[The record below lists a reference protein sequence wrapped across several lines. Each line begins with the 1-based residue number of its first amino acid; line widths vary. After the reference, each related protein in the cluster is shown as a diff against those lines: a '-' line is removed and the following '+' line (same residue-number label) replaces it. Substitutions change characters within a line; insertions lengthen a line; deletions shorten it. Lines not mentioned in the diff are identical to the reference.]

1 MSLALR
7 NLALFVNASGV
18 PSAPA
23 ELTTEPLKNN
33 TGTLLANETGAT
45 AYVHNKTTGALV
57 VKKIG
62 QTTDAAGVMVVSDA
76 LMSIGIEYRLVVVL
90 ASGAEGLGN
99 YTAA

>member
-33 TGTLLANETGAT
+33 TGTLLASESGAT
-45 AYVHNKTTGALV
+45 ALVYDMTTGDLV
-57 VKKIG
+57 VKKTA
-62 QTTDAAGVMVVSDA
+62 QTTDGSGIMVVSDA
-76 LMSIGIEYRLVVVL
+76 LLSSSTEYRLVVVL
-90 ASGAEGLGN
+90 ASGAEGMGK
-99 YTAA
+99 YTAS

>member
-23 ELTTEPLKNN
+23 ALTTEPLKNN
-33 TGTLLANETGAT
+33 AGTLLANETGAT
-45 AYVHNKTTGALV
+45 AYVYDLTTGALV
-57 VKKIG
+57 VKKVG

-76 LMSIGIEYRLVVVL
+76 LLSVGIEYRLVVVL
-90 ASGAEGLGN
+90 ASGAEGMAKV
-99 YTAA
+99 TAA